1 LLPLLWVCLL
11 LHLLLTLPQLLHRLP
26 RLLQPPPL
34 RQQKRFTIRN
44 ITKLQRK
51 RSRCTS
57 NRSTNRAESSGCQ
70 KHHKKAAKPAVEQK
84 AQAAKKHHKKAT
96 KPAVEQKAQA
106 AKKHHKKATKP
117 AVEQK
122 AQAAK
127 KHHKKAVKHEA
138 AKPAAQPA
146 A

>member
-1 LLPLLWVCLL
+1 
-11 LHLLLTLPQLLHRLP
+11 
-26 RLLQPPPL
+26 
-34 RQQKRFTIRN
+34 
-44 ITKLQRK
+44 
-51 RSRCTS
+51 
-57 NRSTNRAESSGCQ
+57 
-70 KHHKKAAKPAVEQK
+70 K
-84 AQAAKKHHKKAT
+84 AQAAKKHHKKA
-96 KPAVEQKAQA
+96 A
-106 AKKHHKKATKP
+106 KP